1 MVPAKIFVEAVGAKI
16 PIAPPMA
23 ITVADVGDLALF
35 VAAGAAGQENTP
47 GTRRLVP
54 RRRHRRKQLLGA
66 GRRRV
71 DGAPGRRRRVDGVPG
86 LGVCLGEPLS
96 AKVCPSE
103 PWE

>member
-1 MVPAKIFVEAVGAKI
+1 MTAKISVEAVGAKI

-35 VAAGAAGQENTP
+35 VAAGAAGQEHTP

-54 RRRHRRKQLLGA
+54 QRRHRLKQLLGA

-71 DGAPGRRRRVDGVPG
+71 DGVPGRCRRVDGVPG

-96 AKVCPSE
+96 AKVCPPE

>member
-1 MVPAKIFVEAVGAKI
+1 MVPAKIFVERGRGQDSHR
-16 PIAPPMA
+16 PPMA
-23 ITVADVGDLALF
+23 ITAADVGDLALF
-35 VAAGAAGQENTP
+35 VAAGAAGQEHTP

-71 DGAPGRRRRVDGVPG
+71 DGVPG

-96 AKVCPSE
+96 AKVCPPE